1 MSSFSTPLSGL
12 LANEQALS
20 VVSDNIANSNTQGFK
35 SNSVLFEDA
44 MNEASASLQIGAGVG
59 STLTTRNFT
68 QGSVQSTG
76 GSFDAAIQ
84 GGGFFVM
91 QDSAGNVTY
100 TRDGSFSLNAAGQL
114 VNSTGDLVQG
124 WTAVNGVVNPS
135 GAVSPISVP
144 SLSSQA
150 PTPTANMTVSA
161 NLDASAA
168 VGDSFSAPVQV
179 VDSLGNTHT
188 LTVNFTNTAPLTWT
202 YDVSIPGQDLTGGTA
217 GTPSSLSTGTLT
229 FSNGGVLT
237 SPAAGSPINIATTT
251 GLADGG
257 ADLNINWNLFDSA
270 GGPLVTQ
277 YASASTTTGSTQDGV
292 QAAAVTGMSL
302 QNGGSLVATYSNGT
316 HRTLAQLA
324 VASIANPDSL
334 LAVANNQYMAGVGTS
349 TPSVGAAGTGT
360 RGNVVANSLEAS
372 NVDMATE
379 LTNLIVYQ
387 RGYQADSKA
396 ITAIDQMQQT
406 LIAMQL

>member
-68 QGSVQSTG
+68 QGSVQTTG

-114 VNSTGDLVQG
+114 VNSSGDLVQG

-179 VDSLGNTHT
+179 IDSLGNTHT
-188 LTVNFTNTAPLTWT
+188 LTVNFTNTAPLTWS
-202 YDVSIPGQDLTGGTA
+202 YDVTIPGEDLTGGTA

-237 SPAAGSPINIATTT
+237 SPAAGAPINIATTT

-257 ADLNINWNLFDSA
+257 ADLNINWNLFDTA
-270 GGPLVTQ
+270 NNPLITQ
-277 YASASTTTGSTQDGV
+277 YASASTTTGSSQDGV
-292 QAAAVTGMSL
+292 QAATVTGMNL

-334 LAVANNQYMAGVGTS
+334 LAVANNQYMAGVGTT

-360 RGNVVANSLEAS
+360 RGNIVANSLEAS

>member
-1 MSSFSTPLSGL
+1 MSSFSIPLSGL

-59 STLTTRNFT
+59 STMTTRNFT
-68 QGSVQSTG
+68 QGSVQNTG
-76 GSFDAAIQ
+76 GALDAAIQ
-84 GGGFFVM
+84 GGGFFIM
-91 QDSAGNVTY
+91 QDTAGNTTY
-100 TRDGSFSLNAAGQL
+100 TRDGKFSLNTTGQL
-114 VNSTGDLVQG
+114 VNSTGQLVQG

-135 GAVSPISVP
+135 GAVSAISVP

-150 PTPTANMTVSA
+150 PTPTANMSVSA
-161 NLDASAA
+161 NLNASAK
-168 VGDSFSAPVQV
+168 VGDSFSAPIQV

-188 LTVNFTNTAPLTWT
+188 LTVNFKNTAPLTWS
-202 YDVSIPGQDLTGGTA
+202 YDVSIPGDDLTGGTPGLA
-217 GTPSSLSTGTLT
+217 TSIANGSLT
-229 FSNGGVLT
+229 FSNAGVLT
-237 SPAAGSPINIATTT
+237 SPAAGSPVAVATTT
-251 GLADGG
+251 GLADG
-257 ADLNINWNLFDSA
+257 ATDLNINWNLFDTT
-270 GGPLVTQ
+270 GNPLITQ
-277 YASASTTTGSTQDGV
+277 YASVSTTTGSTQDGV
-292 QAAAVTGMSL
+292 QAATVTGMSL
-302 QNGGSLVATYSNGT
+302 ANGGVLVASYSNGT

-324 VASIANPDSL
+324 VASISNPNTL
-334 LAVANNQYMAGVGTS
+334 LALANNQYQVDIGTT

-360 RGNVVANSLEAS
+360 RGNIVAGSIEAS

>member
-1 MSSFSTPLSGL
+1 
-12 LANEQALS
+12 
-20 VVSDNIANSNTQGFK
+20 
-35 SNSVLFEDA
+35 
-44 MNEASASLQIGAGVG
+44 
-59 STLTTRNFT
+59 
-68 QGSVQSTG
+68 
-76 GSFDAAIQ
+76 
-84 GGGFFVM
+84 
-91 QDSAGNVTY
+91 
-100 TRDGSFSLNAAGQL
+100 L
-114 VNSTGDLVQG
+114 VNSSGDLVQG

-188 LTVNFTNTAPLTWT
+188 LTVNFTNTAPLTWS
-202 YDVSIPGQDLTGGTA
+202 YDVTIPGQDLTGGTA

-237 SPAAGSPINIATTT
+237 SPAAGAPINIATTT

-257 ADLNINWNLFDSA
+257 ADLNINWNLFDTA
-270 GGPLVTQ
+270 NNPLVTQ

-324 VASIANPDSL
+324 VASISNPDSL

-360 RGNVVANSLEAS
+360 RGNIVANSLEAS

>member
-12 LANEQALS
+12 LANEQALN
-20 VVSDNIANSNTQGFK
+20 VIGDNIANSNTQGFK
-35 SNSVLFEDA
+35 SNSILFEDA
-44 MNEASASLQIGAGVG
+44 MSQASASLQIGAGVG

-76 GSFDAAIQ
+76 GAFDAAIQ
-84 GGGFFVM
+84 GNGFFIL
-91 QDSAGNVTY
+91 QDSAGNTTY
-100 TRDGSFSLNAAGQL
+100 TRDGSFSLNTAGQL
-114 VNSTGDLVQG
+114 VTQTGQFVEG
-124 WTAVNGVVNPS
+124 WTAVNGVVNAS
-135 GAVSPISVP
+135 GAVSPIQVP

-168 VGDSFSAPVQV
+168 VGNSFSAPIQV

-188 LTVNFTNTAPLTWT
+188 LTVDFTNTAPLTWSYNVT
-202 YDVSIPGQDLTGGTA
+202 IPGADLTGGKA
-217 GTPSSLSTGTLT
+217 GTTTSLTTGSLT

-237 SPAAGSPINIATTT
+237 SPAAGKPVAVKTTT
-251 GLADGG
+251 GLADG
-257 ADLNINWNLFDSA
+257 ATDLNINWNLFDTT
-270 GGPLVTQ
+270 GNPLITQ
-277 YASASTTTGSTQDGV
+277 YASASTSTGSSQDGI
-292 QAAAVTGMSL
+292 QAATVTGMTL

-324 VASIANPDSL
+324 VASIANPDTL
-334 LAVANNQYMAGVGTS
+334 LAVANNQYMAGVGTT

-360 RGNVVANSLEAS
+360 RGNIVANSLEAS

>member
-91 QDSAGNVTY
+91 QDNAGNVTY

-114 VNSTGDLVQG
+114 VNSSGDLVQG

-161 NLDASAA
+161 NLNASSA

-188 LTVNFTNTAPLTWT
+188 LTVNFTNTAPLTWS
-202 YDVSIPGQDLTGGTA
+202 YDVTIPGEDLTGGTA
-217 GTPSSLSTGTLT
+217 GAPSSLTTGSLT

-237 SPAAGSPINIATTT
+237 SPAAGSPIAVTTTT
-251 GLADGG
+251 GLADGA

-270 GGPLVTQ
+270 NNPLVTQ
-277 YASASTTTGSTQDGV
+277 YASASTTTGSSQDGV
-292 QAAAVTGMSL
+292 QAATVTGMSL

-334 LAVANNQYMAGVGTS
+334 LAVANNQYMAGVGTT
-349 TPSVGAAGTGT
+349 TPSIGAAGTGT
-360 RGNVVANSLEAS
+360 RGNIVANSLEAS

>member
-1 MSSFSTPLSGL
+1 
-12 LANEQALS
+12 
-20 VVSDNIANSNTQGFK
+20 
-35 SNSVLFEDA
+35 
-44 MNEASASLQIGAGVG
+44 
-59 STLTTRNFT
+59 
-68 QGSVQSTG
+68 
-76 GSFDAAIQ
+76 
-84 GGGFFVM
+84 
-91 QDSAGNVTY
+91 
-100 TRDGSFSLNAAGQL
+100 
-114 VNSTGDLVQG
+114 
-124 WTAVNGVVNPS
+124 
-135 GAVSPISVP
+135 
-144 SLSSQA
+144 
-150 PTPTANMTVSA
+150 MTVSA

-179 VDSLGNTHT
+179 IDSLGNTHT

-202 YDVSIPGQDLTGGTA
+202 YDVTIPGEDLTGGTA

-229 FSNGGVLT
+229 FSSGGVLT

-251 GLADGG
+251 GLADGA
-257 ADLNINWNLFDSA
+257 ADLNINWNLFGSA

-277 YASASTTTGSTQDGV
+277 YASASTTTGSSQDGV
-292 QAAAVTGMSL
+292 QAATVTGMSL

-324 VASIANPDSL
+324 VASIANPDTL
-334 LAVANNQYMAGVGTS
+334 LAMANNQYMAGVGTT

-360 RGNVVANSLEAS
+360 RGNIVANSIEAS

>member
-44 MNEASASLQIGAGVG
+44 MNQASESLQIGAGVG
-59 STLTTRNFT
+59 RTLTTRNFT
-68 QGSVQSTG
+68 QGSIQNTG
-76 GSFDAAIQ
+76 AALDVAIQ
-84 GGGFFVM
+84 GGGFLIM
-91 QDSAGNVTY
+91 QDTAGNTTY
-100 TRDGSFSLNAAGQL
+100 TRDGSFNLNSAGQL
-114 VNSTGDLVQG
+114 VNSTGQLVQG
-124 WTAVNGVVNPS
+124 WTGVNGVVNPS
-135 GAVSPISVP
+135 GPVSAISVP
-144 SLSSQA
+144 SLASQA

-161 NLDASAA
+161 NLNASAK
-168 VGDSFSAPVQV
+168 VGDSFSAPIQV

-188 LTVNFTNTAPLTWT
+188 LTVNFTNTAPLTWS
-202 YDVSIPGQDLTGGTA
+202 YDVSIPGDDLTS
-217 GTPSSLSTGTLT
+217 GTPGLATSLANGSLQFT
-229 FSNGGVLT
+229 NGGVLT
-237 SPAAGSPINIATTT
+237 SPAAGAPVAVATTT
-251 GLADGG
+251 GLADGA
-257 ADLNINWNLFDSA
+257 ADLNINWNLFDTI
-270 GGPLVTQ
+270 GNPLVTQ
-277 YASASTTTGSTQDGV
+277 YASASTTTGSTQDGI

-302 QNGGSLVATYSNGT
+302 ENGGFLVASYSNGT

-324 VASIANPDSL
+324 VASISNPNTL
-334 LAVANNQYMAGVGTS
+334 LALANNQYQVDIGTT
-349 TPSVGAAGTGT
+349 TPSVGAAGTGV
-360 RGNVVANSLEAS
+360 RGNIVAASREAS

>member
-1 MSSFSTPLSGL
+1 MSSFSIPLSGL

-35 SNSVLFEDA
+35 SNSVQFEDA

-59 STLTTRNFT
+59 RTLTSRNFS
-68 QGSVQSTG
+68 QGSVQNTG
-76 GSFDAAIQ
+76 AALDVAIQ

-91 QDSAGNVTY
+91 QDTAGNTTY
-100 TRDGSFSLNAAGQL
+100 TRDGNFSLSSTGQL
-114 VNSTGDLVQG
+114 VNSTGGMVQG
-124 WTAVNGVVNPS
+124 WTAVNGVVNAS
-135 GAVSPISVP
+135 GAVSSISVP
-144 SLSSQA
+144 SLASQA
-150 PTPTANMTVSA
+150 PVPTANMTVSA
-161 NLDASAA
+161 NLNASAK
-168 VGDSFSAPVQV
+168 VGDTFSAPIQV

-188 LTVNFTNTAPLTWT
+188 LNVDFTNTAPLTWSYNVT
-202 YDVSIPGQDLTGGTA
+202 IPGDDLTGGTPGA
-217 GTPSSLSTGTLT
+217 ATSLTTGTLQ

-237 SPAAGSPINIATTT
+237 SPAAGSPVAVATTT
-251 GLADGG
+251 GLADG
-257 ADLNINWNLFDSA
+257 ATDLNINWNLFDATGS
-270 GGPLVTQ
+270 PLITQ
-277 YASASTTTGSTQDGV
+277 YASASTTTGSTQDGI
-292 QAAAVTGMSL
+292 QAATVTGMSL
-302 QNGGSLVATYSNGT
+302 ENGGVLVASYSNGT

-324 VASIANPDSL
+324 VASISNPNTL
-334 LAVANNQYMAGVGTS
+334 LALANNQYQVDIGTT

-360 RGNVVANSLEAS
+360 RGNIVAGSIEAS

>member
-1 MSSFSTPLSGL
+1 MSSFAIPLSGM
-12 LANEQALS
+12 LANEQALN
-20 VVSDNIANSNTQGFK
+20 VISDNIANSNTQGFK

-68 QGSVQSTG
+68 QGSVHNTG
-76 GSFDAAIQ
+76 GALNAAIQ

-91 QDSAGNVTY
+91 QNTAGTITY
-100 TRDGSFSLNAAGQL
+100 TRDGSFSLSPAGQL
-114 VNSTGDLVQG
+114 VSSDGSLVQG
-124 WTAVNGVVNPS
+124 WTATNGVVNPS
-135 GAVSPISVP
+135 GAVSSISVP
-144 SLSSQA
+144 TLSSQA
-150 PTPTANMTVSA
+150 PTPTSNMTVAA
-161 NLDASAA
+161 NLNASAA

-188 LTVNFTNTAPLTWT
+188 LTVNFTNTAPLTWK
-202 YDVSIPGQDLTGGTA
+202 YDVTIPGEDITGGTA
-217 GTPSSLSTGTLT
+217 GTPSLLTTGTLT
-229 FSNGGVLT
+229 FDSGGVLT
-237 SPAAGSPINIATTT
+237 APTAGTPVNVATTT
-251 GLADGG
+251 GLSDGA
-257 ADLNINWNLFDSA
+257 ADLNINWNLFDST

-277 YASASTTTGSTQDGV
+277 YASASTTTGSTQDGI
-292 QAAAVTGMSL
+292 QAATVTGVSL
-302 QNGGSLVATYSNGT
+302 QDGGMLVATFSNGT

-324 VASIANPDSL
+324 VASISNPDTL
-334 LAVANNQYMAGVGTS
+334 LAVNNNQYVVGVGTT
-349 TPSVGAAGTGT
+349 TPSIGASGTST
-360 RGNVVANSLEAS
+360 RGNIVSGALEAS

>member
-59 STLTTRNFT
+59 GTLTTRNFT

-76 GSFDAAIQ
+76 KSLDAAIQ

-91 QDSAGNVTY
+91 QDSGGNVTY
-100 TRDGSFSLNAAGQL
+100 TRDGSFSLNSAGQL
-114 VNSTGDLVQG
+114 VSSSGELVQG

-144 SLSSQA
+144 SLASQA

-161 NLDASAA
+161 NLDASSAI
-168 VGDSFSAPVQV
+168 GDSFSAPIQV
-179 VDSLGNTHT
+179 IDSLGNTHT

-202 YDVSIPGQDLTGGTA
+202 YDVTIPGEDLTGGTA
-217 GTPSSLSTGTLT
+217 GTPSSLTTGSLT

-237 SPAAGSPINIATTT
+237 SPAAGTPINVATTT
-251 GLADGG
+251 GLADGA

-270 GGPLVTQ
+270 SNPLVTQ
-277 YASASTTTGSTQDGV
+277 YASASTTTGSSQDGV
-292 QAAAVTGMSL
+292 QAATVTGMSL

-324 VASIANPDSL
+324 VASIANPDTL
-334 LAVANNQYMAGVGTS
+334 LAIANNQYMAGVGTT
-349 TPSVGAAGTGT
+349 TPSIGAPGTGT
-360 RGNVVANSLEAS
+360 RGNIVANSLEAS

>member
-44 MNEASASLQIGAGVG
+44 MNAASESLQIGAGVG
-59 STLTTRNFT
+59 GTLTTRNFT
-68 QGSVQSTG
+68 QGSVKNTG
-76 GSFDAAIQ
+76 AAFDVAIQ

-91 QDSAGNVTY
+91 QDTAGNTTY
-100 TRDGSFSLNAAGQL
+100 TRDGSFSLNSAGQL
-114 VNSTGDLVQG
+114 VNSTGQAVQG
-124 WTAVNGVVNPS
+124 WTAANGLVNPS
-135 GAVSPISVP
+135 GAVSAISVP
-144 SLSSQA
+144 SLASQA

-161 NLDASAA
+161 NLDASAK
-168 VGDSFSAPVQV
+168 VGDSFSAPIQV

-188 LTVNFTNTAPLTWT
+188 VTVNFKNTAPLTWD
-202 YDVSIPGQDLTGGTA
+202 YDVTIPGDDLTGGTP
-217 GTPSSLSTGTLT
+217 GTATSLTTGTLT

-237 SPAAGSPINIATTT
+237 SPVAGTPVAVATTT
-251 GLADGG
+251 GLADGA
-257 ADLNINWNLFDSA
+257 ADLNI
-270 GGPLVTQ
+270 TQ

-292 QAAAVTGMSL
+292 QAATVTGMSL
-302 QNGGSLVATYSNGT
+302 ENGGMLVASYSNGT

-324 VASIANPDSL
+324 VASISNPNTL
-334 LAVANNQYMAGVGTS
+334 LALANNQYQAGIGTT
-349 TPSVGAAGTGT
+349 TPSVGGAGTGT
-360 RGNVVANSLEAS
+360 RGNIVAGSVESS